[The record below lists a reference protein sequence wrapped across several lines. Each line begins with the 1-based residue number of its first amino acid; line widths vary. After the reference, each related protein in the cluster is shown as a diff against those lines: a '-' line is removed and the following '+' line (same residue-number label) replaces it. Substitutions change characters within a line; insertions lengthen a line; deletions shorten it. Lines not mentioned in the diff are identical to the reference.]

1 MADMERRDAVKL
13 LAVAPLAASFT
24 WTAGEVDEA
33 RQAVDARHDGATR
46 DDGTSTA
53 FKAHFFTPH
62 ELATVSILVDL
73 IIPAD
78 ERSGSATDA
87 GVPEFMDYLMTVQ
100 HGRQTAMRGGLAWID
115 RECLERFG
123 NTFVECSEPERAA
136 LLDTIAWPGKASPEL
151 SQGVAF
157 FNSFRDLTASGFFS
171 SKIGVEDV
179 RYLGNQ
185 YVVEWKGCP
194 EEQLR
199 KLGVD
204 YEE

>member
-1 MADMERRDAVKL
+1 MPAVSDMQRRDAVRL
-13 LAVAPLAASFT
+13 MAMAPLAASFT
-24 WTAGEVDEA
+24 WTPKEVDAA
-33 RQAVDARHDGATR
+33 RQAVDEVRDGAER
-46 DDGTSTA
+46 DAT
-53 FKAHFFTPH
+53 FEAHFFTPH
-62 ELATVSILVDL
+62 ELATVSILVDM

-87 GVPEFMDYLMTVQ
+87 AVPEFMDYVLTVQ

-123 NTFVECSEPERAA
+123 HTFVDCSAAERAA
-136 LLDTIAWPGKASPEL
+136 LLDAIAWPKKASPGL

-157 FNSFRDLTASGFFS
+157 FNSFRDLTAAGFFS

-179 RYLGNQ
+179 QYLGNQ

-204 YEE
+204 YED

>member
-1 MADMERRDAVKL
+1 MAM
-13 LAVAPLAASFT
+13 APLAASFT
-24 WTAGEVDEA
+24 WTPKEVDAA
-33 RQAVDARHDGATR
+33 RQAVDAGRSGSDR
-46 DDGTSTA
+46 GTP
-53 FKAHFFTPH
+53 FEAHFFTPH
-62 ELATVSILVDL
+62 ELATVSILVDT

-87 GVPEFMDYLMTVQ
+87 GVPEFMDYILTVQ

-123 NTFVECSEPERAA
+123 HTFVDCSAAERTA
-136 LLDTIAWPGKASPEL
+136 LLDAIAWPKKADPEL

-157 FNSFRDLTASGFFS
+157 FNSFRDLTAAGFFS

-179 RYLGNQ
+179 QYLGNQ

-204 YEE
+204 HED

>member
-1 MADMERRDAVKL
+1 MSDMQRREVVKL
-13 LAVAPLAASFT
+13 LAVAPLATSFT
-24 WTAGEVDEA
+24 WTSGEVDEA
-33 RQAVDARHDGATR
+33 RRAVDSARAGSDR
-46 DDGTSTA
+46 GTP
-53 FKAHFFTPH
+53 FEAHFFTPH
-62 ELATVSILVDL
+62 ELATVSILVDV

-87 GVPEFMDYLMTVQ
+87 GVPEFMDYIMTVQ

-123 NTFVECSEPERAA
+123 HPFVECSDPERAV
-136 LLDTIAWPGKASPEL
+136 LLDAVAWPKKASAEL

-157 FNSFRDLTASGFFS
+157 FNSFRDLTAAGFFS
-171 SKIGVEDV
+171 SKIGVEDIQ
-179 RYLGNQ
+179 YLGNR
-185 YVVEWKGCP
+185 YVVEWNGCP

-204 YEE
+204 HEH